1 MAMSDAL
8 DLERT
13 ATEVAVAAAR
23 FAAAERAVQAAKVR
37 GDSPRGARI
46 GHEGSNSLLGP
57 CMRSRQSS
65 PWGQQ
70 QD

>member
-23 FAAAERAVQAAKVR
+23 FAAAERNVNAVQREDVSKLAAAEQARCVETR
-37 GDSPRGARI
+37 GGRSPDVGGA
-46 GHEGSNSLLGP
+46 
-57 CMRSRQSS
+57 
-65 PWGQQ
+65 
-70 QD
+70 